1 MPVPGPVA
9 HLVERATGLDGVAV
23 LVAFGPEDVG
33 AVDVVAQG
41 YGIQPRWLD
50 EQSLTP
56 SAARRRFGGVR
67 TATNREPA
75 GGSATMS
82 QTDVHPPGSRHHP
95 HRRSRS
101 RFHEFDRVYFDYLA
115 SEYQIL
121 PPGAGDPEAR
131 RIVEAILHAPKHH
144 RADLHPLELSL
155 LKLRP
160 IDRLRRDVWA
170 YRDRVRDVA
179 GRPRYVAYLAS
190 SPPDPRTA
198 PEAEVRADLEH
209 LVGELHWYYGLQ
221 PVRERF
227 RIRFI
232 RYISTLLF
240 VLAAAFIAY
249 LAIVHRE
256 HNPSLV
262 LVLFTGLV
270 GATMSVLHRM
280 EQVQGGGDPIATS
293 LAWEQAQGSLFFA
306 PFSGAIFAAI
316 LYLIFGA
323 GLLQGI
329 AFPEIATAGRVLEGA
344 GDYLSF
350 PDFVRHT
357 GPVSGL
363 DWFKLLLWSFA
374 AGFAERLV
382 PDAIDRIVA
391 RSQRGGSG
399 GTAAGED

>member
-1 MPVPGPVA
+1 MSQADARSTGP
-9 HLVERATGLDGVAV
+9 
-23 LVAFGPEDVG
+23 
-33 AVDVVAQG
+33 
-41 YGIQPRWLD
+41 PRH
-50 EQSLTP
+50 P
-56 SAARRRFGGVR
+56 RRRG
-67 TATNREPA
+67 
-75 GGSATMS
+75 
-82 QTDVHPPGSRHHP
+82 
-95 HRRSRS
+95 RS

-115 SEYQIL
+115 SEYRGL
-121 PPGAGDPEAR
+121 PPEGGDPEAR
-131 RIVEAILHAPKHH
+131 RVVEEVLHAPTHH
-144 RADLHPLELSL
+144 RADLHPLELAL
-155 LKLRP
+155 LRLRP

-170 YRDRVRDVA
+170 YRDRLRDVA
-179 GRPRYVAYLAS
+179 GHARHDAYLAS
-190 SPPDPRTA
+190 SPPDPHAA
-198 PEAEVRADLEH
+198 PEAQVRADLEH

-232 RYISTLLF
+232 RYISSLLF
-240 VLAAAFIAY
+240 VLAAAFVAY

-280 EQVQGGGDPIATS
+280 EQAQGGGDPIATS

-323 GLLQGI
+323 GLLKGST
-329 AFPEIATAGRVLEGA
+329 FPEIVTAGAGLAREG
-344 GDYLSF
+344 GYLPF
-350 PDFVRHT
+350 PEFIRHT
-357 GPVSGL
+357 GPASGL
-363 DWFKLLLWSFA
+363 DWFKLLIWSFA

-391 RSQRGGSG
+391 RRQGGPGACEPSG
-399 GTAAGED
+399 GA

>member
-1 MPVPGPVA
+1 
-9 HLVERATGLDGVAV
+9 
-23 LVAFGPEDVG
+23 
-33 AVDVVAQG
+33 
-41 YGIQPRWLD
+41 
-50 EQSLTP
+50 
-56 SAARRRFGGVR
+56 
-67 TATNREPA
+67 
-75 GGSATMS
+75 
-82 QTDVHPPGSRHHP
+82 
-95 HRRSRS
+95 
-101 RFHEFDRVYFDYLA
+101 VYFDYLA
-115 SEYQIL
+115 SEFHVL
-121 PPGAGDPEAR
+121 PPQGGDPEAR
-131 RIVEAILHAPKHH
+131 RIAESILRVPKHH
-144 RADLHPLELSL
+144 RADLHPLELAL
-155 LKLRP
+155 LRLRP
-160 IDRLRRDVWA
+160 LDRLRRDVWA
-170 YRDRVRDVA
+170 YRDRLRDVA
-179 GRPRYVAYLAS
+179 GRARYEAYLAS

-198 PEAEVRADLEH
+198 PESEVRADVEH

-232 RYISTLLF
+232 RYISVLLL
-240 VLAAAFIAY
+240 VLALAFILY

-280 EQVQGGGDPIATS
+280 EQAQGGGDPIATS
-293 LAWEQAQGSLFFA
+293 MAWEQAQGSLFFA
-306 PFSGAIFAAI
+306 PCSGAIFAAI

-329 AFPEIATAGRVLEGA
+329 AFPEIATAGPELA
-344 GDYLSF
+344 GKGEYLSF
-350 PDFVRHT
+350 PEFVRHT

-391 RSQRGGSG
+391 RSRQGADAPECKG
-399 GTAAGED
+399 